1 MQLTISIQID
11 LLKLMAY
18 TQPQL
23 DKITEAI
30 ALGATTVEYGDKKIT
45 YRSLT
50 EMKRIK
56 QDMESELGS
65 NSKITHRKTCEYDRG
80 F

>member
-1 MQLTISIQID
+1 LQLTISIQID

-18 TQPQL
+18 TQSQL

-65 NSKITHRKTCEYDRG
+65 NSKIIRRKTCEYDRG

>member
-18 TQPQL
+18 TQSQL

-65 NSKITHRKTCEYDRG
+65 NSKIVRRKTAEYDRG